1 MKDIVQNLLKLQEI
15 EFAEL
20 SDAKAEAAISD
31 LRRKIPR
38 PILEHYDRLTV
49 RDKKGVALVNH
60 QVCMGCHMRIPLGA
74 IITLMHDTDI
84 QVCDNCGRYL
94 YLPPEARNQLLAE
107 HDFKTAPAPPS
118 TPKTVKKKN
127 PRAVPSTKA
136 SQAARVVH
144 SRSETASEPES
155 ERVSFDWFFPEARQ
169 VSIAGP
175 FNNWQPSATPLK
187 NCGKGRWLL
196 DMALPPGKYEFR
208 FFVDGQ
214 WTDDPGVTSRFL
226 FVN

>member
-15 EFAEL
+15 EFAEPGEN
-20 SDAKAEAAISD
+20 KAEAAISD
-31 LRRKIPR
+31 LRRKVPQ
-38 PILEHYDRLTV
+38 PILEHYDRLIA
-49 RDKKGVALVNH
+49 RGKKGVAAVNH
-60 QVCMGCHMRIPLGA
+60 QVCTGCHMRVPIGA

-94 YLPPEARNQLLAE
+94 YLPPESRNQLLAE
-107 HDFKTAPAPPS
+107 HELKSEPAPPS
-118 TPKTVKKKN
+118 APKTVKKRK
-127 PRAVPSTKA
+127 PRAPLATKT
-136 SQAARVVH
+136 SQAARVV
-144 SRSETASEPES
+144 RSPAETASQS
-155 ERVSFDWFFPEARQ
+155 EAEHVSFDWFFPKANQ
-169 VSIAGP
+169 VFIAGP

-187 NCGKGRWLL
+187 NCGEGRWLL